1 MNITVDEIFEL
12 FRKLIDVLLVWMI
25 IYYILKNLR
34 RNVKMVL
41 LFKGILV
48 ILVLKI
54 ISDVLSLAT
63 IGYLLDYVI
72 MYGPLALIV
81 IFQPEIRNVLEQ
93 LGRSQLLGRHKIL
106 TVDEREKV
114 VYEIVNAV
122 DYLKKMR
129 IGALIVIERDNS
141 LLEYIEKSKKIYADI
156 SSDLLISI
164 FFPNNP
170 LHDGGVIIQ
179 GDKITSA
186 GAVFPTSDNL
196 KISKRLGTRHR
207 AALGISEDTDCISLI
222 VSEETGRISIAIG
235 GTLHYNLTLDEFKLM
250 ILEELKTKK
259 SLLLED
265 EEASNE
271 ENNTSN

>member
-141 LLEYIEKSKKIYADI
+141 LLEYIEKSKKYMPIYQ
-156 SSDLLISI
+156 
-164 FFPNNP
+164 
-170 LHDGGVIIQ
+170 VI
-179 GDKITSA
+179 
-186 GAVFPTSDNL
+186 
-196 KISKRLGTRHR
+196 
-207 AALGISEDTDCISLI
+207 
-222 VSEETGRISIAIG
+222 
-235 GTLHYNLTLDEFKLM
+235 Y
-250 ILEELKTKK
+250 
-259 SLLLED
+259 
-265 EEASNE
+265 
-271 ENNTSN
+271 